1 MSDYLDNV
9 EKQLAQLTERG
20 THRRPIPRTTIIRP
34 PRPGRRVSEPDPD
47 NGRPSRSRRRDALVV
62 VPALLVVV
70 AVLVVVM
77 SLGSSGPTRGAA
89 GRSTATQQH
98 GPPGHRSRLSTSA
111 PAALSSAPAR
121 KLPTYRGPVPSGPV
135 PPGFAAQSFTAIGT
149 AEWWLLGTAPCS
161 QPPCTSIVRTDDGGH
176 SFVGTPA
183 PRTTAVT
190 QLRFADA
197 GDGFAYDPELWV
209 THNAGGAWHQL
220 PIGGSV
226 SDLAI
231 ADGYAYAIVK
241 PAGSGAGRL
250 LRAAIGSDR
259 WTPLTGAGNTYT
271 GLWAH
276 GSDVLLETS
285 DRSGDG
291 NQLAVSRDAGA
302 HFTRYPAP
310 PSVTCDFQEPAPP
323 VVWAHCATGTASAT
337 FRSTAYGAGFRAAGG
352 PRNLSGA
359 ASELPNSAAFAAA
372 SAATAVVGSQQLY
385 RTTDAGVHYAPVP
398 GTSAVS
404 AWRYLGF
411 TNATH
416 GVALGF
422 QGPQVPDN
430 ERLYYTSD
438 GGATYHYVP
447 IG

>member
-1 MSDYLDNV
+1 MSDYLDDV

-34 PRPGRRVSEPDPD
+34 PRPGRRMTEPDPD
-47 NGRPSRSRRRDALVV
+47 NGGPPGSRRRNALII
-62 VPALLVVV
+62 VPALLIAV
-70 AVLVVVM
+70 AGLVVVM
-77 SLGSSGPTRGAA
+77 SIGSGGPTRSAPS
-89 GRSTATQQH
+89 RSTAAHQP
-98 GPPGHRSRLSTSA
+98 GPAGHQSRSSTTA
-111 PAALSSAPAR
+111 PAAPAP
-121 KLPTYRGPVPSGPV
+121 KTPTYRGPVPSGPV
-135 PPGFAAQSFTAIGT
+135 PAGFAAQSFTAIGT
-149 AEWWLLGTAPCS
+149 AEWWVLGTAPCS
-161 QPPCTSIVRTDDGGH
+161 QPPCTSIVRTDDGGR

-197 GDGFAYDPELWV
+197 GDGFAYSPELWV
-209 THNAGGAWHQL
+209 THNAGGAWH
-220 PIGGSV
+220 PVRIGGSV

-231 ADGYAYAIVK
+231 AGGYAYAIVK
-241 PAGSGAGRL
+241 AGTSGTGRL
-250 LRAAIGSDR
+250 LRAVIGSDR
-259 WTPLTGAGNTYT
+259 WTPLTGVGNAYT

-285 DRSGDG
+285 DRSGNG

-302 HFTRYPAP
+302 SFTRYPAP
-310 PSVTCDFQEPAPP
+310 PSVTCDFQEPAAP

-337 FRSTAYGAGFRAAGG
+337 FRSTGYGARFRAAGG

-359 ASELPNSAAFAAA
+359 AAQLPNSAAFAAA
-372 SAATAVVGSQQLY
+372 SAATAVVGAQQLY
-385 RTTDAGVHYAPVP
+385 RTTDAGAHYAPVP
-398 GTSAVS
+398 GTDAVS

-422 QGPQVPDN
+422 QGPQVPGN

-438 GGATYHYVP
+438 GGATYRYVP